1 MSLRNGTIISTILS
15 AAALLAVAC
24 ASIGSPDGGPYDE
37 APPIFLASTPVANA
51 TGASESKITLDFDE
65 FVKLQNAYEKI
76 VVSPPQMQQPEIKA
90 NGRRITVELL
100 DTLKPSTTYTI
111 DFNDAIADNNESN
124 PLEAF
129 SFVFSTG
136 STVDTLGVS
145 GTVLEASNL
154 EPIKGILVG
163 IHSDLSDSAFRT
175 KPFDRIS
182 RTDSRGRFNM
192 RGMAPGKY
200 RIYALA
206 DANGNYRF
214 DQKSEKIA
222 YLDSLI
228 VPYATPAWRSD
239 TVWHDSITIDTIRQ
253 VRYTRLQPDNI
264 VLRAFQ
270 VPLKQQYLV
279 KNPRE
284 KHNSFKLFFS
294 EPADTLPTIRGID
307 FDAEDAFVAEANATN
322 DTILYW
328 IKDTTVYHRDTLTV
342 EITYMS
348 PDSMEVYHPRSDT
361 VRLIPRRSRAR
372 ILEDEKRKFEE
383 DEKAFLRAARREK
396 GYDKD
401 NPPKYIPPVEH
412 LKFKSN
418 TSQSMDLTTNCTF
431 SFEQPLIGIDTSA
444 IHVSIIVDSVP
455 NSIPYVFRQS
465 EKNIRDYIIYAEW
478 RPGETYKIEVDS
490 AAFKGLYGNTTQAIK
505 QEIKFKSLD
514 EYSVLHLAIPRT
526 GNNAVVELLN
536 KEGNPVASQRTE
548 KNRCSFYFIRPDKYY
563 IRLFMDTNGNGKWD
577 TGSYD
582 EKRQPE
588 TTYYYPRPI
597 ELRAMF
603 EYDQDDWNIGLAPE
617 KQKPL
622 EITKQ
627 KPERK
632 REKRNRNAERKFK

>member
-1 MSLRNGTIISTILS
+1 MQAMSLKNSIIIFTT
-15 AAALLAVAC
+15 ALLAAAC
-24 ASIGSPDGGPYDE
+24 ASMGTPDGGPYDE
-37 APPIFLASTPVANA
+37 APPIFLTSTPASNA
-51 TGASESKITLDFDE
+51 TNASENKITLEFDE
-65 FVKLQNAYEKI
+65 FIKLQNAYEKI

-90 NGRRITVELL
+90 NGKRITVELL
-100 DTLKPSTTYTI
+100 DSLKPSTTYTI

-124 PLEAF
+124 ALEAF

-136 STVDTLGVS
+136 ATVDTLGVS

-182 RTDSRGRFNM
+182 RTDSRGRFTM

-228 VPYATPAWRSD
+228 IPYATPSWRYD
-239 TVWHDSITIDTIRQ
+239 TIWHDSTTVDSIKRVPYI
-253 VRYTRLQPDNI
+253 RLQPDNI

-294 EPADTLPTIRGID
+294 EAADTLPTIRGLD
-307 FDAEDAFVAEANATN
+307 FEADDAFVVENNVTN

-328 IKDTTVYHRDTLTV
+328 IKDSTIYNRDTLTV
-342 EITYMS
+342 EVTYMS
-348 PDSMEVYHPRSDT
+348 PDSMEIYHPRSDT
-361 VRLIPRRSRAR
+361 VRLIPRKSRAR
-372 ILEDEKRKFEE
+372 VLAEEQQKFEE
-383 DEKAFLRAARREK
+383 EEKAFLKAARREK
-396 GYDKD
+396 GYDKN
-401 NPPKYIPPVEH
+401 NPPKYIPPVEA
-412 LKFKSN
+412 LKIRNNIS
-418 TSQSMDLTTNCTF
+418 SSMDLSTNCTLT
-431 SFEQPLIGIDTSA
+431 FEQPLAAIDTAA
-444 IHVSIIVDSVP
+444 IHVNIIVDSVP
-455 NSIPYVFRQS
+455 KAIPYVFRQS

-478 RPGETYKIEVDS
+478 RPGEKYNITIDS
-490 AAFKGLYGNTTQAIK
+490 AAFEGIYGNTSKAIN
-505 QEIKFKSLD
+505 QEMKFKTLD
-514 EYSVLHLAIPRT
+514 EYSVLHLTIPRT
-526 GNNAVVELLN
+526 GNEAVVELLN

-548 KNRCSFYFIRPDKYY
+548 NNRCSFYFINPQVYY
-563 IRLFMDTNGNGKWD
+563 IRLFMDSNGNGKWD
-577 TGSYD
+577 TGNYD
-582 EKRQPE
+582 EKLQPE
-588 TTYYYPRPI
+588 KVYYYPRPI

-603 EYDQDDWNIGLAPE
+603 EYEQDDWNINLAPE
-617 KQKPL
+617 RQKPL

-627 KPERK
+627 KPERQ
-632 REKRNRNAERKFK
+632 RVKRNRNAERKFK

>member
-1 MSLRNGTIISTILS
+1 MQAMSLKNSIIIFTT
-15 AAALLAVAC
+15 ALLAAAC
-24 ASIGSPDGGPYDE
+24 ASMGTPDGGPYDE
-37 APPIFLASTPVANA
+37 APPIFLTSTPASNA
-51 TGASESKITLDFDE
+51 TNASENKITLEFDE
-65 FVKLQNAYEKI
+65 FIKLQNAYEKI

-90 NGRRITVELL
+90 NGKRITVELL
-100 DTLKPSTTYTI
+100 DSLKPSTTYTI

-124 PLEAF
+124 ALEAF

-136 STVDTLGVS
+136 ATVDTLGVS

-182 RTDSRGRFNM
+182 RTDSRGRFTM

-206 DANGNYRF
+206 EANGNYRF

-228 VPYATPAWRSD
+228 IPYATPSWRYD
-239 TVWHDSITIDTIRQ
+239 TIWHDSVTVDSIKRVPYI
-253 VRYTRLQPDNI
+253 RLQPDNI

-294 EPADTLPTIRGID
+294 EAADTLPTIRGLD
-307 FDAEDAFVAEANATN
+307 FEADDAFVVENNVTN

-328 IKDTTVYHRDTLTV
+328 IKDSTIYNRDTLTV
-342 EITYMS
+342 EVTYMS
-348 PDSMEVYHPRSDT
+348 PDSMEIYHPRSDT
-361 VRLIPRRSRAR
+361 VRLIPRKSRAR
-372 ILEDEKRKFEE
+372 VLAEEKQKFEE
-383 DEKAFLRAARREK
+383 EEKAFLKAARREK
-396 GYDKD
+396 GYDKN
-401 NPPKYIPPVEH
+401 NPPKYIPPVEA
-412 LKFKSN
+412 LKIRNNIS
-418 TSQSMDLTTNCTF
+418 SSMDLSTNCTLT
-431 SFEQPLIGIDTSA
+431 FEQPLAAIDTAA
-444 IHVSIIVDSVP
+444 IHVNIIVDSVP
-455 NSIPYVFRQS
+455 KAIPYVFRQS

-478 RPGETYKIEVDS
+478 RPGEKYNITIDS
-490 AAFKGLYGNTTQAIK
+490 AAFEGIYGNTSKAIN
-505 QEIKFKSLD
+505 QEMKFKTLD
-514 EYSVLHLAIPRT
+514 EYSVLHLTIPRT
-526 GNNAVVELLN
+526 GNEAVVELLN

-548 KNRCSFYFIRPDKYY
+548 NNRCSFYFINPQVYY
-563 IRLFMDTNGNGKWD
+563 IRLFMDSNGNGKWD
-577 TGSYD
+577 TGNYD
-582 EKRQPE
+582 EKLQPE
-588 TTYYYPRPI
+588 KVYYYPRPI

-603 EYDQDDWNIGLAPE
+603 EYEQDDWNINLAPE

-627 KPERK
+627 KPERQ
-632 REKRNRNAERKFK
+632 RVKRNRNAERKFK

>member
-1 MSLRNGTIISTILS
+1 MQAMSLKNSIIIFTT
-15 AAALLAVAC
+15 ALLAAAC
-24 ASIGSPDGGPYDE
+24 ASMGTPDGGPYDE
-37 APPIFLASTPVANA
+37 APPIFLTSTPASNA
-51 TGASESKITLDFDE
+51 TNASENKITLEFDE
-65 FVKLQNAYEKI
+65 FIKLQNAYEKI

-90 NGRRITVELL
+90 NGKRITVELL
-100 DTLKPSTTYTI
+100 DSLKQSTTYTI

-124 PLEAF
+124 ALEAF

-136 STVDTLGVS
+136 ATVDTLGVS

-182 RTDSRGRFNM
+182 RTDSRGRFTM

-228 VPYATPAWRSD
+228 IPYATPSWRYD
-239 TVWHDSITIDTIRQ
+239 TIWHDSTTVDSIKRVPYI
-253 VRYTRLQPDNI
+253 RLQPDNI

-294 EPADTLPTIRGID
+294 EAADTLPTIRGLD
-307 FDAEDAFVAEANATN
+307 FEADDAFVVENNVTN

-328 IKDTTVYHRDTLTV
+328 IKDSTIYNRDTLTV
-342 EITYMS
+342 EVTYMS
-348 PDSMEVYHPRSDT
+348 PDSMEIYHPRSDT
-361 VRLIPRRSRAR
+361 VRLIPRKSRAR
-372 ILEDEKRKFEE
+372 VLAEEKQKFEE
-383 DEKAFLRAARREK
+383 EEKAFLKAARREK
-396 GYDKD
+396 GYDKN
-401 NPPKYIPPVEH
+401 NPPKYIPPVEA
-412 LKFKSN
+412 LKIRNNIS
-418 TSQSMDLTTNCTF
+418 SSMDLSTNCTLT
-431 SFEQPLIGIDTSA
+431 FEQPLAAIDTAA
-444 IHVSIIVDSVP
+444 IHVNIIVDSVP
-455 NSIPYVFRQS
+455 KAIPYVFRQS

-478 RPGETYKIEVDS
+478 RPGEKYNITIDS
-490 AAFKGLYGNTTQAIK
+490 AAFEGIYGNTSKAIN
-505 QEIKFKSLD
+505 QEMKFKTLD
-514 EYSVLHLAIPRT
+514 EYSVLHLTIPRT
-526 GNNAVVELLN
+526 GNEAVVELLN

-548 KNRCSFYFIRPDKYY
+548 NNRCSFYFINPQVYY
-563 IRLFMDTNGNGKWD
+563 IRLFMDSNGNGKWD
-577 TGSYD
+577 TGNYD
-582 EKRQPE
+582 EKLQPE
-588 TTYYYPRPI
+588 KVYYYPRPI

-603 EYDQDDWNIGLAPE
+603 EYEQDDWNINLAPE

-627 KPERK
+627 KPERQ
-632 REKRNRNAERKFK
+632 RVKRNRNAERKFK

>member
-1 MSLRNGTIISTILS
+1 MSLKNSIIIFTT
-15 AAALLAVAC
+15 ALLAAAC
-24 ASIGSPDGGPYDE
+24 ASMGTPDGGPYDE
-37 APPIFLASTPVANA
+37 APPIFLTSTPASNA
-51 TGASESKITLDFDE
+51 TNASENKITLEFDE
-65 FVKLQNAYEKI
+65 FIKLQNAYEKI

-90 NGRRITVELL
+90 NGKRITVELL
-100 DTLKPSTTYTI
+100 DSLKPSTTYTI

-124 PLEAF
+124 ALEAF

-136 STVDTLGVS
+136 ATVDTLGVS

-182 RTDSRGRFNM
+182 RTDSRGRFTM

-228 VPYATPAWRSD
+228 IPYATPSWRYD
-239 TVWHDSITIDTIRQ
+239 TIWHDSTTVDSIKRVPYI
-253 VRYTRLQPDNI
+253 RLQPDNI

-294 EPADTLPTIRGID
+294 EAADTLPTIRGLD
-307 FDAEDAFVAEANATN
+307 FEADDAFVVENNVTN

-328 IKDTTVYHRDTLTV
+328 IKDSTIYNRDTLTV
-342 EITYMS
+342 EVTYMS
-348 PDSMEVYHPRSDT
+348 PDSMEIYHPRSDT
-361 VRLIPRRSRAR
+361 VRLIPRKSRAR
-372 ILEDEKRKFEE
+372 VLAEEKQKFEE
-383 DEKAFLRAARREK
+383 EEKAFLKAARREK
-396 GYDKD
+396 GYDKN
-401 NPPKYIPPVEH
+401 NPPKYIPPVEA
-412 LKFKSN
+412 LKIRNNIS
-418 TSQSMDLTTNCTF
+418 SSMDLSTNCTLT
-431 SFEQPLIGIDTSA
+431 FEQPLAAIDTAA
-444 IHVSIIVDSVP
+444 IHVNIIVDSVP
-455 NSIPYVFRQS
+455 KAIPYVFRQS

-478 RPGETYKIEVDS
+478 RPGEKYNITIDS
-490 AAFKGLYGNTTQAIK
+490 AAFEGIYGNTSKAIN
-505 QEIKFKSLD
+505 QEMKFKTLD
-514 EYSVLHLAIPRT
+514 EYSVLHLTIPRT
-526 GNNAVVELLN
+526 GNEAVVELLN

-548 KNRCSFYFIRPDKYY
+548 NNRCSFYFINPQVYY
-563 IRLFMDTNGNGKWD
+563 IRLFMDSNGNGKWD
-577 TGSYD
+577 TGNYN
-582 EKRQPE
+582 EKLQPE
-588 TTYYYPRPI
+588 KVYYYPRPI

-603 EYDQDDWNIGLAPE
+603 EYEQDDWNINLAPE
-617 KQKPL
+617 RQKPL

-627 KPERK
+627 KPERQ
-632 REKRNRNAERKFK
+632 RVKRNRNAERKFK

>member
-1 MSLRNGTIISTILS
+1 MQAMSLKNSIIIFTT
-15 AAALLAVAC
+15 ALLAAAC
-24 ASIGSPDGGPYDE
+24 ASMGTPDGGPYDE
-37 APPIFLASTPVANA
+37 APPIFLTSTPASNA
-51 TGASESKITLDFDE
+51 TNASENKITLEFDE
-65 FVKLQNAYEKI
+65 FIKLQNAYEKI

-90 NGRRITVELL
+90 NGKRITVELL
-100 DTLKPSTTYTI
+100 DSLKPSTTYTI

-124 PLEAF
+124 ALEAF

-136 STVDTLGVS
+136 ATVDTLGVS

-182 RTDSRGRFNM
+182 RTDSRGRFTM

-228 VPYATPAWRSD
+228 IPYATPSWRYD
-239 TVWHDSITIDTIRQ
+239 TIWHDSTTVDSIKRVPYI
-253 VRYTRLQPDNI
+253 RLQPDNI

-270 VPLKQQYLV
+270 VPLKQQYLI

-294 EPADTLPTIRGID
+294 EAADTLPTIRGLD
-307 FDAEDAFVAEANATN
+307 FEADDAFVVENNVTN

-328 IKDTTVYHRDTLTV
+328 IKDSTIYNRDTLTV
-342 EITYMS
+342 EVTYMS
-348 PDSMEVYHPRSDT
+348 PDSMEIYHPRSDT
-361 VRLIPRRSRAR
+361 VRLIPRKSRAR
-372 ILEDEKRKFEE
+372 VLAEEKQKFEE
-383 DEKAFLRAARREK
+383 EEKAFLKAARREK
-396 GYDKD
+396 GYDKN
-401 NPPKYIPPVEH
+401 NPPKYIPPVEA
-412 LKFKSN
+412 LKIRNNIS
-418 TSQSMDLTTNCTF
+418 SSMDLSTNCTLT
-431 SFEQPLIGIDTSA
+431 FEQPLAAIDTAA
-444 IHVSIIVDSVP
+444 IHVNIIVDSVP
-455 NSIPYVFRQS
+455 KAIPYVFRQS

-478 RPGETYKIEVDS
+478 RPGEKYNITIDS
-490 AAFKGLYGNTTQAIK
+490 AAFEGIYGNTSKAIN
-505 QEIKFKSLD
+505 QEMKFKTLD
-514 EYSVLHLAIPRT
+514 EYSVLHLTIPRT
-526 GNNAVVELLN
+526 GNEAVVELLN

-548 KNRCSFYFIRPDKYY
+548 NNRCSFYFINPQVYY
-563 IRLFMDTNGNGKWD
+563 IRLFMDSNGNGKWD
-577 TGSYD
+577 TGNYD
-582 EKRQPE
+582 EKLQPE
-588 TTYYYPRPI
+588 KVYYYPRPI

-603 EYDQDDWNIGLAPE
+603 EYEQDDWNINLAPE
-617 KQKPL
+617 RQKPL

-627 KPERK
+627 KPERQ
-632 REKRNRNAERKFK
+632 RVKRNRNAERKFK

>member
-1 MSLRNGTIISTILS
+1 MQAMSLKNSIIIFTT
-15 AAALLAVAC
+15 ALLAAAC
-24 ASIGSPDGGPYDE
+24 ASMGTPDGGPYDE
-37 APPIFLASTPVANA
+37 APPIFLTSTPASNA
-51 TGASESKITLDFDE
+51 TNASENKITLEFDE
-65 FVKLQNAYEKI
+65 FIKLQNAYEKI

-90 NGRRITVELL
+90 NGKRITVELL
-100 DTLKPSTTYTI
+100 DSLKPSTTYTI

-124 PLEAF
+124 ALEAF

-136 STVDTLGVS
+136 ATVDTLGVS

-182 RTDSRGRFNM
+182 RTDSRGRFTM

-228 VPYATPAWRSD
+228 IPYATPSWRYD
-239 TVWHDSITIDTIRQ
+239 TIWHDSTTIDSIKR
-253 VRYTRLQPDNI
+253 VPYIRLQPDNI

-294 EPADTLPTIRGID
+294 EAADTLPTIRGLD
-307 FDAEDAFVAEANATN
+307 FEADDAFVVENNVTN

-328 IKDTTVYHRDTLTV
+328 IKDSTIYNRDTLTV
-342 EITYMS
+342 EVTYMS
-348 PDSMEVYHPRSDT
+348 PDSMEIYHPRSDT
-361 VRLIPRRSRAR
+361 VRLIPRKSRAR
-372 ILEDEKRKFEE
+372 VLTEEKQKFEE
-383 DEKAFLRAARREK
+383 EEKAFLKAARREK
-396 GYDKD
+396 GYDKN
-401 NPPKYIPPVEH
+401 NPPKYIPPVEA
-412 LKFKSN
+412 LKIRNNIS
-418 TSQSMDLTTNCTF
+418 SSMDLSTNCTLT
-431 SFEQPLIGIDTSA
+431 FEQPLAAIDTAA
-444 IHVSIIVDSVP
+444 IHVNIIVDSVP
-455 NSIPYVFRQS
+455 KAIPYVFRQS

-478 RPGETYKIEVDS
+478 RPGEKYNITIDS
-490 AAFKGLYGNTTQAIK
+490 AAFEGIYGNTSKAIN
-505 QEIKFKSLD
+505 QEMKFKTLD
-514 EYSVLHLAIPRT
+514 EYSVLHLTIPRT
-526 GNNAVVELLN
+526 GNEAVVELLN

-548 KNRCSFYFIRPDKYY
+548 NNRCSFYFINPQVYY
-563 IRLFMDTNGNGKWD
+563 IRLFMDSNGNGKWD
-577 TGSYD
+577 TGNYD
-582 EKRQPE
+582 EKLQPE
-588 TTYYYPRPI
+588 KVYYYPRPI

-603 EYDQDDWNIGLAPE
+603 EYEQDDWNINLAPE

-627 KPERK
+627 KPERQ
-632 REKRNRNAERKFK
+632 RVKRNRNAERKFK

>member
-1 MSLRNGTIISTILS
+1 MQAMSLKNSIIIFTT
-15 AAALLAVAC
+15 ALLAAAC
-24 ASIGSPDGGPYDE
+24 ASMGTPDGGPYDE
-37 APPIFLASTPVANA
+37 APPIFLTSTPASNA
-51 TGASESKITLDFDE
+51 TNASENKITLEFDE
-65 FVKLQNAYEKI
+65 FIKLQNAYEKI

-90 NGRRITVELL
+90 NGKRITVELL
-100 DTLKPSTTYTI
+100 DSLKPSTTYTI

-124 PLEAF
+124 ALEAF

-136 STVDTLGVS
+136 ATVDTLGVS

-182 RTDSRGRFNM
+182 RTDSRGRFTM

-228 VPYATPAWRSD
+228 IPYATPSWRYD
-239 TVWHDSITIDTIRQ
+239 TIWHDSTSVDSIKRVPYI
-253 VRYTRLQPDNI
+253 RLQPDNI

-294 EPADTLPTIRGID
+294 EAADTLPTIRGLD
-307 FDAEDAFVAEANATN
+307 FEADDAFVVENNVTN

-328 IKDTTVYHRDTLTV
+328 IKDSTIYNRDTLTV
-342 EITYMS
+342 EVTYMS
-348 PDSMEVYHPRSDT
+348 PDSMEIYHPRSDT
-361 VRLIPRRSRAR
+361 VRLIPRKSRAR
-372 ILEDEKRKFEE
+372 VLAEEKQKFEE
-383 DEKAFLRAARREK
+383 EEKAFLKAARREK
-396 GYDKD
+396 GYDKN
-401 NPPKYIPPVEH
+401 NPPKYIPPVEA
-412 LKFKSN
+412 LKIRNNIS
-418 TSQSMDLTTNCTF
+418 SSMDLSTNCTLT
-431 SFEQPLIGIDTSA
+431 FEQPLAAIDTAA
-444 IHVSIIVDSVP
+444 IHVNIIVDSVP
-455 NSIPYVFRQS
+455 KAIPYVFRQS

-478 RPGETYKIEVDS
+478 RPGEKYNITIDS
-490 AAFKGLYGNTTQAIK
+490 AAFEGIYGNTSKAIN
-505 QEIKFKSLD
+505 QEMKFKTLD
-514 EYSVLHLAIPRT
+514 EYSVLHLTIPRT
-526 GNNAVVELLN
+526 GNEAVVELLN

-548 KNRCSFYFIRPDKYY
+548 NNRCSFYFINPQVYY
-563 IRLFMDTNGNGKWD
+563 IRLFMDSNGNGKWD
-577 TGSYD
+577 TGNYD
-582 EKRQPE
+582 EKLQPE
-588 TTYYYPRPI
+588 KVYYYPRPI

-603 EYDQDDWNIGLAPE
+603 EYEQDDWNINLAPE
-617 KQKPL
+617 RQKPL

-627 KPERK
+627 KPERQ
-632 REKRNRNAERKFK
+632 RVKRNRNAERKFK

>member
-1 MSLRNGTIISTILS
+1 MQAMSLKNSIIIFTT
-15 AAALLAVAC
+15 ALLAAAC
-24 ASIGSPDGGPYDE
+24 ASMGTPDGGPYDE
-37 APPIFLASTPVANA
+37 APPIFLTSTPASNA
-51 TGASESKITLDFDE
+51 TNASENKITLEFDE
-65 FVKLQNAYEKI
+65 FIKLQNAYEKI

-90 NGRRITVELL
+90 NGKRITVELL
-100 DTLKPSTTYTI
+100 DSLKPSTTYTI

-124 PLEAF
+124 ALEAF

-136 STVDTLGVS
+136 ATVDTLGVS

-182 RTDSRGRFNM
+182 RTDSRGRFTM

-228 VPYATPAWRSD
+228 IPYATPSWRYD
-239 TVWHDSITIDTIRQ
+239 TIWHDSVTIDSIKR
-253 VRYTRLQPDNI
+253 VPYIRLQPDNI

-294 EPADTLPTIRGID
+294 EAADTLPTIRGLD
-307 FDAEDAFVAEANATN
+307 FEADDAFVVESNVTN

-328 IKDTTVYHRDTLTV
+328 IKDSTIYNRDTLTV
-342 EITYMS
+342 EVTYMS

-361 VRLIPRRSRAR
+361 VRLIPRKSRAR
-372 ILEDEKRKFEE
+372 VLAEEKQKFEE
-383 DEKAFLRAARREK
+383 EEKAFLKAARREK
-396 GYDKD
+396 GYDKN
-401 NPPKYIPPVEH
+401 NPPKYIPPVEA
-412 LKFKSN
+412 LKIKNNIS
-418 TSQSMDLTTNCTF
+418 SSMDLSANCTLT
-431 SFEQPLIGIDTSA
+431 FEQPLAAIDTAA
-444 IHVSIIVDSVP
+444 IHVNIIVDSVP
-455 NSIPYVFRQS
+455 KPIPYVFRQS

-478 RPGETYKIEVDS
+478 RPGEKYNITVDS
-490 AAFKGLYGNTTQAIK
+490 AAFKGIYGNTSKAIN
-505 QEIKFKSLD
+505 QEMKFKTLD
-514 EYSVLHLAIPRT
+514 EYSVLHLTIPRT
-526 GNNAVVELLN
+526 GNEAVVELLN
-536 KEGNPVASQRTE
+536 KEGNPIASQRTE
-548 KNRCSFYFIRPDKYY
+548 NNRCSFYFVNPQVCY
-563 IRLFMDTNGNGKWD
+563 IRLFMDSNGNGKWD
-577 TGSYD
+577 TGNYD
-582 EKRQPE
+582 EKLQPE
-588 TTYYYPRPI
+588 KVYYYPRPI

-603 EYDQDDWNIGLAPE
+603 EYEQDDWNINLAPE
-617 KQKPL
+617 RQKPL

-627 KPERK
+627 KPERQ
-632 REKRNRNAERKFK
+632 RVKRNRNAERKFK

>member
-1 MSLRNGTIISTILS
+1 MSLKNSIIIFTT
-15 AAALLAVAC
+15 ALLAAAC
-24 ASIGSPDGGPYDE
+24 ASMGTPDGGPYDE
-37 APPIFLASTPVANA
+37 APPIFLTSTPASNA
-51 TGASESKITLDFDE
+51 TNASENKITLEFDE
-65 FVKLQNAYEKI
+65 FIKLQNAYEKI

-90 NGRRITVELL
+90 NGKRITVELL
-100 DTLKPSTTYTI
+100 DSLKPSTTYTI

-124 PLEAF
+124 ALEAF

-136 STVDTLGVS
+136 ATVDTLGVS

-182 RTDSRGRFNM
+182 RTDSRGRFTM

-228 VPYATPAWRSD
+228 IPYATPSWRYD
-239 TVWHDSITIDTIRQ
+239 TIWHDSTTVDSIKRVPYI
-253 VRYTRLQPDNI
+253 RLQPDNI

-294 EPADTLPTIRGID
+294 EAADTLPTIRGLD
-307 FDAEDAFVAEANATN
+307 FEADDAFVVENNVTN

-328 IKDTTVYHRDTLTV
+328 IKDSTIYNRDTLTV
-342 EITYMS
+342 EVTYMS
-348 PDSMEVYHPRSDT
+348 PDSMEIYHPRSDT
-361 VRLIPRRSRAR
+361 VRLIPRKSRAR
-372 ILEDEKRKFEE
+372 VLAEEKQKFEE
-383 DEKAFLRAARREK
+383 EEKAFLKAARREK
-396 GYDKD
+396 GYDKN
-401 NPPKYIPPVEH
+401 NPPKYIPPVEA
-412 LKFKSN
+412 LKIRNNIS
-418 TSQSMDLTTNCTF
+418 SSMDLSTNCTLT
-431 SFEQPLIGIDTSA
+431 FEQPLAAIDTAA
-444 IHVSIIVDSVP
+444 IHVNIIVDSVP
-455 NSIPYVFRQS
+455 KAIPYVFRQS

-478 RPGETYKIEVDS
+478 RPGEKYNITIES
-490 AAFKGLYGNTTQAIK
+490 AAFEGIYGNTSKAIN
-505 QEIKFKSLD
+505 QEMKFKTLD
-514 EYSVLHLAIPRT
+514 EYSVLHLTIPRT
-526 GNNAVVELLN
+526 GNEAVVELLN

-548 KNRCSFYFIRPDKYY
+548 NNRCSFYFINPQVYY
-563 IRLFMDTNGNGKWD
+563 IRLFMDSNGNGKWD
-577 TGSYD
+577 TGNYD
-582 EKRQPE
+582 EKLQPE
-588 TTYYYPRPI
+588 KVYYYPRPI

-603 EYDQDDWNIGLAPE
+603 EYEQDDWNINLAPE
-617 KQKPL
+617 RQKPL

-627 KPERK
+627 KPERQ
-632 REKRNRNAERKFK
+632 RVKRNRNAERKFK

>member
-1 MSLRNGTIISTILS
+1 MQAMSLKNSIIIFTTT
-15 AAALLAVAC
+15 LLAAAC
-24 ASIGSPDGGPYDE
+24 ASMGTPDGGPYDE
-37 APPIFLASTPVANA
+37 APPIFLTSTPASNA
-51 TGASESKITLDFDE
+51 TNASENKITLEFDE
-65 FVKLQNAYEKI
+65 FIKLQNAYEKI

-90 NGRRITVELL
+90 NGKRITVELL
-100 DTLKPSTTYTI
+100 DSLKQSTTYTI

-124 PLEAF
+124 ALEAF

-136 STVDTLGVS
+136 ATVDTLGVS

-182 RTDSRGRFNM
+182 RTDSRGRFTM

-228 VPYATPAWRSD
+228 IPYATPSWRYD
-239 TVWHDSITIDTIRQ
+239 TIWHDSTTVDSIKRVPYI
-253 VRYTRLQPDNI
+253 RLQPDNI

-294 EPADTLPTIRGID
+294 EAADTLPTIRGLD
-307 FDAEDAFVAEANATN
+307 FEADDAFVVENNVTN

-328 IKDTTVYHRDTLTV
+328 IKDSTIYNRDTLTV
-342 EITYMS
+342 EVTYMS
-348 PDSMEVYHPRSDT
+348 PDSMEIYHPRSDT
-361 VRLIPRRSRAR
+361 VRLIPRKSRAR
-372 ILEDEKRKFEE
+372 VLAEEKQKFEE
-383 DEKAFLRAARREK
+383 EEKAFLKAARREK
-396 GYDKD
+396 GYDKN
-401 NPPKYIPPVEH
+401 NPPKYIPPVEA
-412 LKFKSN
+412 LKIRNNIS
-418 TSQSMDLTTNCTF
+418 SSMDLSTNCTLT
-431 SFEQPLIGIDTSA
+431 FEQPLAAIDTAA
-444 IHVSIIVDSVP
+444 IHVNIIVDSVP
-455 NSIPYVFRQS
+455 KAIPYVFRQS

-478 RPGETYKIEVDS
+478 RPGEKYNITIDS
-490 AAFKGLYGNTTQAIK
+490 AAFEGIYGNTSKAIN
-505 QEIKFKSLD
+505 QEMKFKTLD
-514 EYSVLHLAIPRT
+514 EYSVLHLTIPRT
-526 GNNAVVELLN
+526 GNEAVVELLN

-548 KNRCSFYFIRPDKYY
+548 NNRCSFYFINPQVYY
-563 IRLFMDTNGNGKWD
+563 IRLFMDSNGNGKWD
-577 TGSYD
+577 TGNYD
-582 EKRQPE
+582 EKLQPE
-588 TTYYYPRPI
+588 KVYYYPRPI

-603 EYDQDDWNIGLAPE
+603 EYEQDDWNINLAPE

-627 KPERK
+627 KPERQ
-632 REKRNRNAERKFK
+632 RVKRNRNAERKFK

>member
-1 MSLRNGTIISTILS
+1 MSLKNSIIIFTT
-15 AAALLAVAC
+15 ALLAAAC
-24 ASIGSPDGGPYDE
+24 ASMGTPDGGPYDE
-37 APPIFLASTPVANA
+37 APPIFLTSTPASNA
-51 TGASESKITLDFDE
+51 TNASENKITLEFDE
-65 FVKLQNAYEKI
+65 FIKLQNAYEKI

-90 NGRRITVELL
+90 NGKRITVELL
-100 DTLKPSTTYTI
+100 DSLKQSTTYTI

-124 PLEAF
+124 ALEAF

-136 STVDTLGVS
+136 ATVDTLGVS

-182 RTDSRGRFNM
+182 RTDSRGRFTM

-228 VPYATPAWRSD
+228 IPYATPSWRYD
-239 TVWHDSITIDTIRQ
+239 TIWHDSTTVDSIKRVPYI
-253 VRYTRLQPDNI
+253 RLQPDNI

-294 EPADTLPTIRGID
+294 EAADTLPTIRGLD
-307 FDAEDAFVAEANATN
+307 FEADDAFVVENNVTN

-328 IKDTTVYHRDTLTV
+328 IKDSTIYNRDTLTV
-342 EITYMS
+342 EVTYMS
-348 PDSMEVYHPRSDT
+348 PDSMEIYHPRSDT
-361 VRLIPRRSRAR
+361 VRLIPRKSRAR
-372 ILEDEKRKFEE
+372 VLAEEKQKFEE
-383 DEKAFLRAARREK
+383 EEKAFLKAARREK
-396 GYDKD
+396 GYDKN
-401 NPPKYIPPVEH
+401 NPPKYIPPVEA
-412 LKFKSN
+412 LKIRNNIS
-418 TSQSMDLTTNCTF
+418 SSMDLSTNCTLT
-431 SFEQPLIGIDTSA
+431 FEQPLAAIDTAA
-444 IHVSIIVDSVP
+444 IHVNIIVDSVP
-455 NSIPYVFRQS
+455 KAIPYVFRQS

-478 RPGETYKIEVDS
+478 RPGEKYNITIDS
-490 AAFKGLYGNTTQAIK
+490 AAFEGIYGNTSKAIN
-505 QEIKFKSLD
+505 QEMKFKTLD
-514 EYSVLHLAIPRT
+514 EYSVLHLTIPRT
-526 GNNAVVELLN
+526 GNEAVVELLN

-548 KNRCSFYFIRPDKYY
+548 NNRCSFYFINPQVYY
-563 IRLFMDTNGNGKWD
+563 IRLFMDSNGNGKWD
-577 TGSYD
+577 TGNYD
-582 EKRQPE
+582 EKLQPE
-588 TTYYYPRPI
+588 KVYYYPRPI

-603 EYDQDDWNIGLAPE
+603 EYEQDDWNINLAPE

-627 KPERK
+627 KPERQ
-632 REKRNRNAERKFK
+632 RVKRNRNAERKFK

>member
-1 MSLRNGTIISTILS
+1 MQAMSLKNSIIIFTT
-15 AAALLAVAC
+15 ALLAAAC
-24 ASIGSPDGGPYDE
+24 ASMGTPDGGPYDE
-37 APPIFLASTPVANA
+37 APPIFLTSTPASNA
-51 TGASESKITLDFDE
+51 TNASENKITLEFDE
-65 FVKLQNAYEKI
+65 FIKLQNAYEKI

-90 NGRRITVELL
+90 NGKRITVELL
-100 DTLKPSTTYTI
+100 DSLKPSTTYTI

-124 PLEAF
+124 ALEAF

-136 STVDTLGVS
+136 ATVDTLGVS

-182 RTDSRGRFNM
+182 RTDSRGRFTM

-228 VPYATPAWRSD
+228 IPYATPSWRYD
-239 TVWHDSITIDTIRQ
+239 TIWHDSTTVDSIKRVPYI
-253 VRYTRLQPDNI
+253 RLQPDNI

-294 EPADTLPTIRGID
+294 EAADTLPTIRGLD
-307 FDAEDAFVAEANATN
+307 FEADDAFVVENNVTN

-328 IKDTTVYHRDTLTV
+328 IKDSTIYNRDTLTV
-342 EITYMS
+342 EVTYMS
-348 PDSMEVYHPRSDT
+348 PDSMEIYHPRSDT
-361 VRLIPRRSRAR
+361 VRLIPRKSRAR
-372 ILEDEKRKFEE
+372 VLAEEKQKFEE
-383 DEKAFLRAARREK
+383 EEKAFLKAARREK
-396 GYDKD
+396 GYDKN
-401 NPPKYIPPVEH
+401 NPPKYIPPVEA
-412 LKFKSN
+412 LKIRNNIS
-418 TSQSMDLTTNCTF
+418 SSMDLSTNCTLT
-431 SFEQPLIGIDTSA
+431 FEQPLAAIDTAA
-444 IHVSIIVDSVP
+444 IHVNIIVDSVP
-455 NSIPYVFRQS
+455 KAIPYVFRQS

-478 RPGETYKIEVDS
+478 RPGEKYNITIDS
-490 AAFKGLYGNTTQAIK
+490 AAFEGIYGNTSKAIN
-505 QEIKFKSLD
+505 QEMKFKTLD
-514 EYSVLHLAIPRT
+514 EYSVLHLTIPRT
-526 GNNAVVELLN
+526 GNEAVVELLN

-548 KNRCSFYFIRPDKYY
+548 NNRCSFYFINPQVYY
-563 IRLFMDTNGNGKWD
+563 IRLFMDSNGNGKWD
-577 TGSYD
+577 TGNYD
-582 EKRQPE
+582 EKLQPE
-588 TTYYYPRPI
+588 KVYYYPRPI

-603 EYDQDDWNIGLAPE
+603 EYEQDDWNINLAPE
-617 KQKPL
+617 RQKPL

-627 KPERK
+627 KPERQ
-632 REKRNRNAERKFK
+632 RVKRNRNAERKFK

>member
-1 MSLRNGTIISTILS
+1 MSLKNSIIIFTT
-15 AAALLAVAC
+15 ALLAAAC
-24 ASIGSPDGGPYDE
+24 ASMGTPDGGPYDE
-37 APPIFLASTPVANA
+37 APPIFLTSTPASNA
-51 TGASESKITLDFDE
+51 TNASENKITLEFDE
-65 FVKLQNAYEKI
+65 FIKLQNAYEKI

-90 NGRRITVELL
+90 NGKRITVELL
-100 DTLKPSTTYTI
+100 DSLKPSTTYTI

-124 PLEAF
+124 ALEAF

-136 STVDTLGVS
+136 ATVDTLGVS

-182 RTDSRGRFNM
+182 RTDSRGRFTM

-228 VPYATPAWRSD
+228 IPYATPSWRYD
-239 TVWHDSITIDTIRQ
+239 TIWHDSTTVDSIKRVPYI
-253 VRYTRLQPDNI
+253 RLQPDNI

-294 EPADTLPTIRGID
+294 EAADTLPTIRGLD
-307 FDAEDAFVAEANATN
+307 FEADDAFVVENNVTN

-328 IKDTTVYHRDTLTV
+328 IKDSTIYNRDTLTV
-342 EITYMS
+342 EVTYMS
-348 PDSMEVYHPRSDT
+348 PDSMEIYHPRSDT
-361 VRLIPRRSRAR
+361 VRLIPRKSRAR
-372 ILEDEKRKFEE
+372 VLAEEKQKFEE
-383 DEKAFLRAARREK
+383 EEKAFLKAARREK
-396 GYDKD
+396 GYDKN
-401 NPPKYIPPVEH
+401 NPPKYIPPVEA
-412 LKFKSN
+412 LKIRNNIS
-418 TSQSMDLTTNCTF
+418 SSMDLSTNCTLT
-431 SFEQPLIGIDTSA
+431 FEQPLAAIDTAA
-444 IHVSIIVDSVP
+444 IHVNIIVDSVP
-455 NSIPYVFRQS
+455 KAIPYVFRQS

-478 RPGETYKIEVDS
+478 RPGEKYNITIDS
-490 AAFKGLYGNTTQAIK
+490 AAFEGIYGNTSKAIN
-505 QEIKFKSLD
+505 QEMKFKTLD
-514 EYSVLHLAIPRT
+514 EYSVLHLTIPRT
-526 GNNAVVELLN
+526 GNEAVVELLN

-548 KNRCSFYFIRPDKYY
+548 NNRCSFYFINPQVYY
-563 IRLFMDTNGNGKWD
+563 IRLFMDSNGNGKWD
-577 TGSYD
+577 TGNYD
-582 EKRQPE
+582 EKLQPE
-588 TTYYYPRPI
+588 KVYYYPRPI

-603 EYDQDDWNIGLAPE
+603 EYEQDDWNINLAPE

-627 KPERK
+627 KPERQ
-632 REKRNRNAERKFK
+632 RVKRNRNAERKFK

>member
-1 MSLRNGTIISTILS
+1 MQAMSLKNSIIIFTT
-15 AAALLAVAC
+15 ALLAAAC
-24 ASIGSPDGGPYDE
+24 ASMGTPDGGPYDE
-37 APPIFLASTPVANA
+37 APPIFLTSTPASNA
-51 TGASESKITLDFDE
+51 TNASENKITLEFDE
-65 FVKLQNAYEKI
+65 FIKLQNAYEKI

-90 NGRRITVELL
+90 NGKRITVELL
-100 DTLKPSTTYTI
+100 DSLKPSTTYTI

-124 PLEAF
+124 ALEAF

-136 STVDTLGVS
+136 ATVDTLGVS

-182 RTDSRGRFNM
+182 RTDSRGRFTM

-228 VPYATPAWRSD
+228 IPYATPSWRYD
-239 TVWHDSITIDTIRQ
+239 TIWHDSTTVDSIKRVPYI
-253 VRYTRLQPDNI
+253 RLQPDNI

-294 EPADTLPTIRGID
+294 EAADTLPTIRGLD
-307 FDAEDAFVAEANATN
+307 FEADDAFVIENNVTN

-328 IKDTTVYHRDTLTV
+328 IKDSTIYNRDTLTV
-342 EITYMS
+342 EVTYMS
-348 PDSMEVYHPRSDT
+348 PDSMEIYHPRSDT
-361 VRLIPRRSRAR
+361 VRLIPRKSRTRVLA
-372 ILEDEKRKFEE
+372 EEKQKFEE
-383 DEKAFLRAARREK
+383 EEKAFLKAARREK
-396 GYDKD
+396 GYDKN
-401 NPPKYIPPVEH
+401 NPPKYIPPVEA
-412 LKFKSN
+412 LKIRNNIS
-418 TSQSMDLTTNCTF
+418 SSMDLSTNCTLT
-431 SFEQPLIGIDTSA
+431 FEQPLAAIDTAA
-444 IHVSIIVDSVP
+444 IHVNIIVDSVP
-455 NSIPYVFRQS
+455 KAIPYVFRQS

-478 RPGETYKIEVDS
+478 RPGEKYNITIDS
-490 AAFKGLYGNTTQAIK
+490 AAFEGIYGNTSKAIN
-505 QEIKFKSLD
+505 QEMKFKTLD
-514 EYSVLHLAIPRT
+514 EYSVLHLTIPRT
-526 GNNAVVELLN
+526 GNEAVVELLN

-548 KNRCSFYFIRPDKYY
+548 NNRCSFYFINPQVYY
-563 IRLFMDTNGNGKWD
+563 IRLFMDSNGNGKWD
-577 TGSYD
+577 TGNYD
-582 EKRQPE
+582 EKLQPE
-588 TTYYYPRPI
+588 KVYYYPRPI

-603 EYDQDDWNIGLAPE
+603 EYEQDDWNINLAPE

-627 KPERK
+627 KPERQ
-632 REKRNRNAERKFK
+632 RVKRNRNAERKFK

>member
-1 MSLRNGTIISTILS
+1 MQAMSLKNSIIIFTTT
-15 AAALLAVAC
+15 LLAAAC
-24 ASIGSPDGGPYDE
+24 ASMGTPDGGPYDE
-37 APPIFLASTPVANA
+37 APPIFLTSTPASNA
-51 TGASESKITLDFDE
+51 TNASENKITLEFDE
-65 FVKLQNAYEKI
+65 FIKLQNAYEKI

-90 NGRRITVELL
+90 NGKRITVELL
-100 DTLKPSTTYTI
+100 DSLKPSTTYTI

-124 PLEAF
+124 ALEAF

-136 STVDTLGVS
+136 ATVDTPGVS

-182 RTDSRGRFNM
+182 RTDSRGRFTM

-228 VPYATPAWRSD
+228 IPYATPSWRYD
-239 TVWHDSITIDTIRQ
+239 TIWHDSTTVDSIKRVPYI
-253 VRYTRLQPDNI
+253 RLQPDNI

-294 EPADTLPTIRGID
+294 EAADTLPTIRGLD
-307 FDAEDAFVAEANATN
+307 FEADDAFVVENNVTN

-328 IKDTTVYHRDTLTV
+328 IKDSTIYNRDTLTV
-342 EITYMS
+342 EVTYMS
-348 PDSMEVYHPRSDT
+348 PDSMEIYHPRSDT
-361 VRLIPRRSRAR
+361 VRLIPRKSRAR
-372 ILEDEKRKFEE
+372 VLAEEKQKFEE
-383 DEKAFLRAARREK
+383 EEKAFLKAARREK
-396 GYDKD
+396 GYDKN
-401 NPPKYIPPVEH
+401 NPPKYIPPVEA
-412 LKFKSN
+412 LKIRNNIS
-418 TSQSMDLTTNCTF
+418 SSMDLSTNCTLT
-431 SFEQPLIGIDTSA
+431 FEQPLAAIDTAA
-444 IHVSIIVDSVP
+444 IHVNIIVDSVP
-455 NSIPYVFRQS
+455 KAIPYVFRQS

-478 RPGETYKIEVDS
+478 RPGEKYNITIDS
-490 AAFKGLYGNTTQAIK
+490 AAFEGIYGNTSKAIN
-505 QEIKFKSLD
+505 QEMKFKTLD
-514 EYSVLHLAIPRT
+514 EYSVLHLTIPRT
-526 GNNAVVELLN
+526 GNEAVVELLN

-548 KNRCSFYFIRPDKYY
+548 NNRCSFYFINPQVYY
-563 IRLFMDTNGNGKWD
+563 IRLFMDSNGNGKWD
-577 TGSYD
+577 TGNYD
-582 EKRQPE
+582 EKLQPE
-588 TTYYYPRPI
+588 KVYYYPRPI

-603 EYDQDDWNIGLAPE
+603 EYEQDDWNINLAPE
-617 KQKPL
+617 RQKPL

-627 KPERK
+627 KPERQ
-632 REKRNRNAERKFK
+632 RVKRNRNAERKFK

>member
-1 MSLRNGTIISTILS
+1 MQAMSLKNSIIIFTT
-15 AAALLAVAC
+15 ALLAAAC
-24 ASIGSPDGGPYDE
+24 ASMGTPDGGPYDE
-37 APPIFLASTPVANA
+37 APPIFLTSTPASNA
-51 TGASESKITLDFDE
+51 TNASENKITLEFDE
-65 FVKLQNAYEKI
+65 FIKLQNAYEKI

-90 NGRRITVELL
+90 NGKRITVELL
-100 DTLKPSTTYTI
+100 DSLKPSTTYTI

-124 PLEAF
+124 ALEAF

-136 STVDTLGVS
+136 ATVDTLGVS

-182 RTDSRGRFNM
+182 RTDSRGRFTM

-228 VPYATPAWRSD
+228 IPYATPSWRYD
-239 TVWHDSITIDTIRQ
+239 TIWHDSTTVDSIKRVPYI
-253 VRYTRLQPDNI
+253 RLQPDNI

-294 EPADTLPTIRGID
+294 EAADTLPTIRGLD
-307 FDAEDAFVAEANATN
+307 FEADDAFVVENNVTN

-328 IKDTTVYHRDTLTV
+328 IKDSTIYNRDTLTV
-342 EITYMS
+342 EVTYMS
-348 PDSMEVYHPRSDT
+348 PDSMEIYHPRSDT
-361 VRLIPRRSRAR
+361 VRLIPRKSRAR
-372 ILEDEKRKFEE
+372 VLAEEKQKFEE
-383 DEKAFLRAARREK
+383 EEKAFLKAARREK
-396 GYDKD
+396 GYDKN
-401 NPPKYIPPVEH
+401 NPPKYIPPVEA
-412 LKFKSN
+412 LKIRNNIS
-418 TSQSMDLTTNCTF
+418 SSMDLSTNCTLT
-431 SFEQPLIGIDTSA
+431 FEQPLAAIDTAA
-444 IHVSIIVDSVP
+444 IHVNIIVDSVP
-455 NSIPYVFRQS
+455 KAIPYVFRQS

-478 RPGETYKIEVDS
+478 RPGEKYNITIDS
-490 AAFKGLYGNTTQAIK
+490 AAFEGIYGNTSKAIN
-505 QEIKFKSLD
+505 QEMKFKTLD
-514 EYSVLHLAIPRT
+514 EYSVLHLTIPRT
-526 GNNAVVELLN
+526 GNKAVVKLLN

-548 KNRCSFYFIRPDKYY
+548 NNRCSFYFINPQVYY
-563 IRLFMDTNGNGKWD
+563 IRLFMDSNGNGKWD
-577 TGSYD
+577 TGNYD
-582 EKRQPE
+582 EKLQPE
-588 TTYYYPRPI
+588 KVYYYPRPI

-603 EYDQDDWNIGLAPE
+603 EYEQDDWNINLAPE
-617 KQKPL
+617 KQRPL

-627 KPERK
+627 KPERQ
-632 REKRNRNAERKFK
+632 RVKRNRNAERKFK

>member
-1 MSLRNGTIISTILS
+1 MSLKNSIIIFTT
-15 AAALLAVAC
+15 ALLAAAC
-24 ASIGSPDGGPYDE
+24 ASMGTPDGGPYDE
-37 APPIFLASTPVANA
+37 APPIFLTSTPASNA
-51 TGASESKITLDFDE
+51 TNASENKITLEFDE
-65 FVKLQNAYEKI
+65 FIKLQNAYEKI

-90 NGRRITVELL
+90 NGKRITVELL
-100 DTLKPSTTYTI
+100 DSLKPSTTYTI

-124 PLEAF
+124 ALEAF

-136 STVDTLGVS
+136 ATVDTLGVS

-182 RTDSRGRFNM
+182 RTDSRGRFTM

-228 VPYATPAWRSD
+228 IPYATPSWRYD
-239 TVWHDSITIDTIRQ
+239 TIWHDSTTVDSIKRVPYI
-253 VRYTRLQPDNI
+253 RLQPDNI

-294 EPADTLPTIRGID
+294 EAADTLPTIRGLD
-307 FDAEDAFVAEANATN
+307 FDADDAFVVENNVTN

-328 IKDTTVYHRDTLTV
+328 IKDSTIYNRDTLTV
-342 EITYMS
+342 EVTYMS
-348 PDSMEVYHPRSDT
+348 PDSMEIYHPRSDT
-361 VRLIPRRSRAR
+361 VRLIPRKSRAR
-372 ILEDEKRKFEE
+372 VLAEEKQKFEE
-383 DEKAFLRAARREK
+383 EEKAFLKAARREK
-396 GYDKD
+396 GYDKN
-401 NPPKYIPPVEH
+401 NPPKYIPPVEA
-412 LKFKSN
+412 LKIRNNIS
-418 TSQSMDLTTNCTF
+418 SSMDLSTNCTLT
-431 SFEQPLIGIDTSA
+431 FEQPLAAIDTAA
-444 IHVSIIVDSVP
+444 IHVNIIVDSVP
-455 NSIPYVFRQS
+455 KAIPYVFRQS

-478 RPGETYKIEVDS
+478 RPGEKYNITIDS
-490 AAFKGLYGNTTQAIK
+490 AAFEGIYGNTSKAIN
-505 QEIKFKSLD
+505 QEMKFKTLD
-514 EYSVLHLAIPRT
+514 EYSVLHLTIPRT
-526 GNNAVVELLN
+526 GNEAVVELLN

-548 KNRCSFYFIRPDKYY
+548 NNRCSFYFINPQVYY
-563 IRLFMDTNGNGKWD
+563 IRLFMDSNGNGKWD
-577 TGSYD
+577 TGNYD
-582 EKRQPE
+582 EKLQPE
-588 TTYYYPRPI
+588 KVYYYPRPI

-603 EYDQDDWNIGLAPE
+603 EYEQDDWNINLAPE
-617 KQKPL
+617 RQKPL

-627 KPERK
+627 KPERQ
-632 REKRNRNAERKFK
+632 RVKRNRNAERKFK

>member
-1 MSLRNGTIISTILS
+1 MSLKNSIIIFTT
-15 AAALLAVAC
+15 ALLAAAC
-24 ASIGSPDGGPYDE
+24 ASMGTPDGGPYDE
-37 APPIFLASTPVANA
+37 APPIFLTSTPASNA
-51 TGASESKITLDFDE
+51 TNASENKITLEFDE
-65 FVKLQNAYEKI
+65 FIKLQNAYEKI

-90 NGRRITVELL
+90 NGKRITVELL
-100 DTLKPSTTYTI
+100 DSLKPSTTYTI

-124 PLEAF
+124 ALEAF

-136 STVDTLGVS
+136 ATVDTLGVS

-182 RTDSRGRFNM
+182 RTDSRGRFTM

-228 VPYATPAWRSD
+228 IPYATPSWRYD
-239 TVWHDSITIDTIRQ
+239 TIWHDSTTVDSIKRVPYI
-253 VRYTRLQPDNI
+253 RLQPDNI
-264 VLRAFQ
+264 VLRTFQ

-294 EPADTLPTIRGID
+294 EAADTLPTIRGLD
-307 FDAEDAFVAEANATN
+307 FEADDAFVVENNVTN

-328 IKDTTVYHRDTLTV
+328 IKDSTIYNRDTLTV
-342 EITYMS
+342 EVTYMS
-348 PDSMEVYHPRSDT
+348 PDSMEIYHPRSDT
-361 VRLIPRRSRAR
+361 VRLIPRKSRAR
-372 ILEDEKRKFEE
+372 VLAEEKQKFEE
-383 DEKAFLRAARREK
+383 EEKAFLKAARREK
-396 GYDKD
+396 GYDKN
-401 NPPKYIPPVEH
+401 NPPKYIPPVEA
-412 LKFKSN
+412 LKIRNNIS
-418 TSQSMDLTTNCTF
+418 SSMDLSTNCTLT
-431 SFEQPLIGIDTSA
+431 FEQPLAAIDTAA
-444 IHVSIIVDSVP
+444 IHVNIIVDSVP
-455 NSIPYVFRQS
+455 KAIPYVFRQS

-478 RPGETYKIEVDS
+478 RPGEKYNITIDS
-490 AAFKGLYGNTTQAIK
+490 AAFEGIYGNTSKAIN
-505 QEIKFKSLD
+505 QEMKFKTLD
-514 EYSVLHLAIPRT
+514 EYSVLHLTIPRT
-526 GNNAVVELLN
+526 GNEAVVELLN

-548 KNRCSFYFIRPDKYY
+548 NNRCSFYFINPQVYY
-563 IRLFMDTNGNGKWD
+563 IRLFMDSNGNGKWD
-577 TGSYD
+577 TGNYD
-582 EKRQPE
+582 EKLQPE
-588 TTYYYPRPI
+588 KVYYYPRPI

-603 EYDQDDWNIGLAPE
+603 EYEQDDWNIYLAPE
-617 KQKPL
+617 RQKPL

-627 KPERK
+627 KPERQ
-632 REKRNRNAERKFK
+632 RVKRNRNAERKFK

>member
-1 MSLRNGTIISTILS
+1 MQAMSLKNSIIIFTT
-15 AAALLAVAC
+15 ALLAAAC
-24 ASIGSPDGGPYDE
+24 ASMGTPDGGPYDE
-37 APPIFLASTPVANA
+37 APPIFLTSTPASNA
-51 TGASESKITLDFDE
+51 TNASENKITLEFDE
-65 FVKLQNAYEKI
+65 FIKLQNAYEKI

-90 NGRRITVELL
+90 NGKRITVELL
-100 DTLKPSTTYTI
+100 DSLKPSTTYTI

-124 PLEAF
+124 ALEAF

-136 STVDTLGVS
+136 ATVDTLGVS

-182 RTDSRGRFNM
+182 RTDSRGRFTM

-228 VPYATPAWRSD
+228 IPYATPSWRYD
-239 TVWHDSITIDTIRQ
+239 TIWHDSVTVDSIKRVPYI
-253 VRYTRLQPDNI
+253 RLQPDNI

-294 EPADTLPTIRGID
+294 EAADTLPTIRGLD
-307 FDAEDAFVAEANATN
+307 FEADDAFVVENNVTN

-328 IKDTTVYHRDTLTV
+328 IKDSTIYNRDTLTIEV
-342 EITYMS
+342 TYMS
-348 PDSMEVYHPRSDT
+348 PDSMEIYHPRSDT
-361 VRLIPRRSRAR
+361 VRLIPRKSRAR
-372 ILEDEKRKFEE
+372 VLAEEKQKFEE
-383 DEKAFLRAARREK
+383 EEKAFLKAARREK
-396 GYDKD
+396 GYDKN
-401 NPPKYIPPVEH
+401 NPPKYIPPVEA
-412 LKFKSN
+412 LKIRNNIS
-418 TSQSMDLTTNCTF
+418 SSMDLSTNCTLT
-431 SFEQPLIGIDTSA
+431 FEQPLAAIDTAA
-444 IHVSIIVDSVP
+444 IHVNIIVDSVP
-455 NSIPYVFRQS
+455 KAIPYVFRQS

-478 RPGETYKIEVDS
+478 RPGEKYNITIDS
-490 AAFKGLYGNTTQAIK
+490 AAFEGIYGNTSKAIN
-505 QEIKFKSLD
+505 QEMKFKTLD
-514 EYSVLHLAIPRT
+514 EYSVLHLTIPRT
-526 GNNAVVELLN
+526 GNEAVVELLN

-548 KNRCSFYFIRPDKYY
+548 NNRCSFYFINPQVYY
-563 IRLFMDTNGNGKWD
+563 IRLFMDSNGNGKWD
-577 TGSYD
+577 TGNYD
-582 EKRQPE
+582 EKLQPE
-588 TTYYYPRPI
+588 KVYYYPRPI

-603 EYDQDDWNIGLAPE
+603 EYEQDDWNINLAPE
-617 KQKPL
+617 RQKPL

-627 KPERK
+627 KPERQ
-632 REKRNRNAERKFK
+632 RVKRNRNAERKFK

>member
-1 MSLRNGTIISTILS
+1 MSLKNSIIIFTT
-15 AAALLAVAC
+15 ALLAAAC
-24 ASIGSPDGGPYDE
+24 ASMGTPDGGPYDE
-37 APPIFLASTPVANA
+37 APPIFLTSTPASNA
-51 TGASESKITLDFDE
+51 TNASENKITLEFDE
-65 FVKLQNAYEKI
+65 FIKLQNAYEKI

-90 NGRRITVELL
+90 NGKRITVELL
-100 DTLKPSTTYTI
+100 DSLKPSTTYTI

-124 PLEAF
+124 ALEAF

-136 STVDTLGVS
+136 ATVDTLGVS

-182 RTDSRGRFNM
+182 RTDSRGRFTM

-228 VPYATPAWRSD
+228 IPYATPSWRYD
-239 TVWHDSITIDTIRQ
+239 TIWHDSTTVDSIKRVPYI
-253 VRYTRLQPDNI
+253 RLQPDNI

-294 EPADTLPTIRGID
+294 EAADTLPTIRGLD
-307 FDAEDAFVAEANATN
+307 FEADDAFVVENNVTN

-328 IKDTTVYHRDTLTV
+328 IKDSTIYNRDTLTV
-342 EITYMS
+342 EVTYMS
-348 PDSMEVYHPRSDT
+348 PDSMEIYHPRSDT
-361 VRLIPRRSRAR
+361 VRLIPRKSRAR
-372 ILEDEKRKFEE
+372 VLAEEKQKFEE
-383 DEKAFLRAARREK
+383 EEKAFLKAARREK
-396 GYDKD
+396 GYDKN
-401 NPPKYIPPVEH
+401 NPPKYIPPVEA
-412 LKFKSN
+412 LKIRNNIS
-418 TSQSMDLTTNCTF
+418 SSMDLSTNCTLT
-431 SFEQPLIGIDTSA
+431 FEQPLAAIDTAA
-444 IHVSIIVDSVP
+444 IHVNIIVDSVP
-455 NSIPYVFRQS
+455 KAIPYVFRQS

-478 RPGETYKIEVDS
+478 RPGEKYNITIDS
-490 AAFKGLYGNTTQAIK
+490 AAFEGIYGNTSKAIN
-505 QEIKFKSLD
+505 QEMKFKTLD
-514 EYSVLHLAIPRT
+514 EYSVLHLTIPRT
-526 GNNAVVELLN
+526 GNEAVVELLN

-548 KNRCSFYFIRPDKYY
+548 NNRCSFYFINPQVYY
-563 IRLFMDTNGNGKWD
+563 IRLFMDSNGNGKWD
-577 TGSYD
+577 TGNYD
-582 EKRQPE
+582 EKLQPE
-588 TTYYYPRPI
+588 KGYYYPRPI

-603 EYDQDDWNIGLAPE
+603 EYEQDDWNINLAPE

-627 KPERK
+627 KPERQ
-632 REKRNRNAERKFK
+632 RVKRNRNAERKFK

>member
-1 MSLRNGTIISTILS
+1 MQAMSLKNSIIIFTTT
-15 AAALLAVAC
+15 LLAAAC
-24 ASIGSPDGGPYDE
+24 ASMGTPDGGPYDE
-37 APPIFLASTPVANA
+37 APPIFLTSTPASNA
-51 TGASESKITLDFDE
+51 TNASENKITLEFDE
-65 FVKLQNAYEKI
+65 FIKLQNAYEKI

-90 NGRRITVELL
+90 NGKRITVELL
-100 DTLKPSTTYTI
+100 DSLKPSTTYTI

-124 PLEAF
+124 ALEAF

-136 STVDTLGVS
+136 ATVDTLGVS

-182 RTDSRGRFNM
+182 RTDSRGRFTM

-228 VPYATPAWRSD
+228 IPYATPSWRYD
-239 TVWHDSITIDTIRQ
+239 TIWHDSTTVDSIKRVPYI
-253 VRYTRLQPDNI
+253 RLQPDNI

-294 EPADTLPTIRGID
+294 EAADTLPTIRGLD
-307 FDAEDAFVAEANATN
+307 FEADDAFVVENNVTN

-328 IKDTTVYHRDTLTV
+328 IKDSTIYNRDTLTV
-342 EITYMS
+342 EVTYMS
-348 PDSMEVYHPRSDT
+348 PDSMEIYHPRSDT
-361 VRLIPRRSRAR
+361 VRLIPRKSRAR
-372 ILEDEKRKFEE
+372 VLAEEKQKFEE
-383 DEKAFLRAARREK
+383 EEKAFLKAARREK
-396 GYDKD
+396 GYDKN
-401 NPPKYIPPVEH
+401 NPPKYIPPVEA
-412 LKFKSN
+412 LKIRNNIS
-418 TSQSMDLTTNCTF
+418 SSMDLSTNCTLT
-431 SFEQPLIGIDTSA
+431 FEQPLAAIDTAA
-444 IHVSIIVDSVP
+444 IHVNIIVDSVP
-455 NSIPYVFRQS
+455 KAIPYVFRQS

-478 RPGETYKIEVDS
+478 RPGEKYNITIDS
-490 AAFKGLYGNTTQAIK
+490 AAFEGIYGNTSKAIN
-505 QEIKFKSLD
+505 QEMKFKTLD
-514 EYSVLHLAIPRT
+514 EYSVLHLTIPRT
-526 GNNAVVELLN
+526 GNEAVVELLN

-548 KNRCSFYFIRPDKYY
+548 NNRCSFYFINPQVYY
-563 IRLFMDTNGNGKWD
+563 IRLFMDSNGNGKWD
-577 TGSYD
+577 TGNYD
-582 EKRQPE
+582 EKLQPE
-588 TTYYYPRPI
+588 KVYYYPRPI

-603 EYDQDDWNIGLAPE
+603 EYEQDDWNINLAPE
-617 KQKPL
+617 RQKPL

-627 KPERK
+627 KPERQ
-632 REKRNRNAERKFK
+632 RVKRNRNAERKFK

>member
-1 MSLRNGTIISTILS
+1 MQAMSLKNSIIIFTTT
-15 AAALLAVAC
+15 LLAAAC
-24 ASIGSPDGGPYDE
+24 ASMGTPDGGPYDE
-37 APPIFLASTPVANA
+37 APPIFLTSTPASNA
-51 TGASESKITLDFDE
+51 TNASENKITLEFDE
-65 FVKLQNAYEKI
+65 FIKLQNAYEKI

-90 NGRRITVELL
+90 NGKRITVELL
-100 DTLKPSTTYTI
+100 DSLKPSTTYTI

-124 PLEAF
+124 ALEAF

-136 STVDTLGVS
+136 ATVDTPGVS

-182 RTDSRGRFNM
+182 RTDSRGRFTM

-228 VPYATPAWRSD
+228 IPYATPSWRYD
-239 TVWHDSITIDTIRQ
+239 TIWHDSTTVDSIKRVPYI
-253 VRYTRLQPDNI
+253 RLQPDNI

-270 VPLKQQYLV
+270 VPLKQQYLI

-294 EPADTLPTIRGID
+294 EAADTLPTIRGLD
-307 FDAEDAFVAEANATN
+307 FEADDAFVVENNVTN

-328 IKDTTVYHRDTLTV
+328 IKDSTIYNRDTLTV
-342 EITYMS
+342 EVTYMS
-348 PDSMEVYHPRSDT
+348 PDSMEIYHPRSDT
-361 VRLIPRRSRAR
+361 VRLIPRKSRAR
-372 ILEDEKRKFEE
+372 VLAEEKQKFEE
-383 DEKAFLRAARREK
+383 EEKAFLKAARREK
-396 GYDKD
+396 GYDKN
-401 NPPKYIPPVEH
+401 NPPKYIPPVEA
-412 LKFKSN
+412 LKIRNNIS
-418 TSQSMDLTTNCTF
+418 SSMDLSTNCTLT
-431 SFEQPLIGIDTSA
+431 FEQPLAAIDTAA
-444 IHVSIIVDSVP
+444 IHVNIIVDSVP
-455 NSIPYVFRQS
+455 KAIPYVFRQS

-478 RPGETYKIEVDS
+478 RPGEKYNITIDS
-490 AAFKGLYGNTTQAIK
+490 AAFEGIYGNTSKAIN
-505 QEIKFKSLD
+505 QEMKFKTLD
-514 EYSVLHLAIPRT
+514 EYSVLHLTIPRT
-526 GNNAVVELLN
+526 GNEAVVELLN

-548 KNRCSFYFIRPDKYY
+548 NNRCSFYFINPQVYY
-563 IRLFMDTNGNGKWD
+563 IRLFMDSNGNGKWD
-577 TGSYD
+577 TGNYD
-582 EKRQPE
+582 EKLQPE
-588 TTYYYPRPI
+588 KVYYYPRPI

-603 EYDQDDWNIGLAPE
+603 EYEQDDWNINLAPE
-617 KQKPL
+617 RQKPL

-627 KPERK
+627 KPERQ
-632 REKRNRNAERKFK
+632 RVKRNRNAERKFK